1 MSEIE
6 EKFFKTF
13 GIEPKELEYPDNFEY
28 YPEITDRKLLELYVI
43 YSQLPDVEVQKFFLD
58 VDNMKRYILNV
69 LIDNKD
75 TSGGFYKRR
84 VQSLFT
90 ERKKKATSERNFGM
104 SKYIIKNCPAIYKFL
119 NYYCNQDDKKLCQDC
134 TDCVMKRIVENL
146 RQVAYACHCDNC
158 DGCGYYSGCDDS
170 ECGTYQALKSLELL
184 DIQEVE

>member
-1 MSEIE
+1 MNDIE

-28 YPEITDRKLLELYVI
+28 YPEITDRKLLELYII

-90 ERKKKATSERNFGM
+90 EE
-104 SKYIIKNCPAIYKFL
+104 
-119 NYYCNQDDKKLCQDC
+119 
-134 TDCVMKRIVENL
+134 E
-146 RQVAYACHCDNC
+146 
-158 DGCGYYSGCDDS
+158 
-170 ECGTYQALKSLELL
+170 
-184 DIQEVE
+184 